1 MWSIGSIIARD
12 LLTSRADAPSQCLL
26 LRRLLAVDLQEGIII
41 IAHPV
46 RARAVDPVRVR
57 AARQGI
63 IVVIGILVIRRG
75 RGRAQDRADATR
87 TRTNRTLTDCTVCKH
102 VARPRL

>member
-63 IVVIGILVIRRG
+63 IVVIGTLVTR